1 MRLGLSSRWLV
12 LSYLAL
18 LSPFPL
24 GAEETSSKAAHRF
37 VYRGVP
43 AILSHCSRPLPPLSC
58 THGKLLKAGPLQHLQ
73 SSNTGERFTYQEF
86 TYDGMAL
93 VYRAKDV
100 VSLNISKS
108 TWPGYMNLKV
118 GVSRLE
124 VIRALGKPAVESDE
138 SIEYRVNED
147 WVQFTIEPNSRRVAG
162 IQWNFYYD

>member
-1 MRLGLSSRWLV
+1 
-12 LSYLAL
+12 
-18 LSPFPL
+18 
-24 GAEETSSKAAHRF
+24 
-37 VYRGVP
+37 
-43 AILSHCSRPLPPLSC
+43 
-58 THGKLLKAGPLQHLQ
+58 
-73 SSNTGERFTYQEF
+73 
-86 TYDGMAL
+86 MAL